1 MSPKLIVLSC
11 VVIVLFALGSFFGK
25 IALLKDTSYR
35 VYFFE
40 AVGTLTVFTLFT
52 LLNRREIFEEG
63 FAPNPFGL
71 LMGLSWGVGTVLF
84 IYVLHG
90 GRASVI
96 VPFTALYPAVTVLL
110 AMVFLKE
117 ALEPR
122 ELLGVVMAVVAGLL
136 LAR

>member
-52 LLNRREIFEEG
+52 LLNRREIFEG
-63 FAPNPFGL
+63 FSLNPFGL

-96 VPFTALYPAVTVLL
+96 VPFTALYPALTVLL

-117 ALEPR
+117 TLEPR
-122 ELLGVVMAVVAGLL
+122 ELVGVVMAVVAGLL

>member
-1 MSPKLIVLSC
+1 MSSKLIVLSC

-52 LLNRREIFEEG
+52 LLNRGEIFEG
-63 FAPNPFGL
+63 FNFNPFGL

-84 IYVLHG
+84 IYVLHS

-96 VPFTALYPAVTVLL
+96 VPFTALYPALTVLL

-117 ALEPR
+117 TLEPR
-122 ELLGVVMAVVAGLL
+122 ELVGVVLAVVAGLL